1 MSEKIRIS
9 VLTNVSIEK
18 LAKKMELS
26 EIREMANLYTD
37 VVKSNA
43 TIEQYREKETHYIN
57 KYNFT
62 VK

>member
-1 MSEKIRIS
+1 MPEKIRIP
-9 VLTNVSIEK
+9 VLTNVSIKK

-37 VVKSNA
+37 VVKGNA
-43 TIEQYREKETHYIN
+43 TIEQYREKEMHYIN